1 MAASSFSTHTQTD
14 FEDVVLPPL
23 VEVPFAAAFNSSETQ
38 NRNCISSV
46 QARNERRKKVIDVIL
61 QKCKDGKLQHG
72 CIKSVANDFNIS
84 DRSVRDLWRIA
95 KAQLDTGLSIDV
107 ECRWQGNSGKKS
119 RTKDFSKLS
128 QIPFHQRQTLRAV
141 SHCLNVSTTTA
152 HRWLKEKKIKRHSN
166 AIKPF
171 LCEKGKL
178 KRLKYC
184 LSFISPTSLPNP
196 TFHHCYDYIHIDE
209 KWFNLS
215 KPKATFYTLPGEDDP
230 YRITQSK
237 THIPKIIFLAA
248 VGRPRFEVDGEVIW
262 DGKIGIFPFTFEEA
276 AKRASKNRPA
286 GTMEIKAVPK
296 IARDVMRSM
305 MIQQLLPA
313 IRAKWPGTSKQVIIQ
328 QDNAKPHIDIND
340 LEFVS
345 ASKEGDWDI
354 QLQFQPPNS
363 PDLNVLDLGFFRSI
377 DALSDK
383 TAPRS
388 MRELITNVTMS
399 YDQLIAQTLNNVF
412 LTYQEV
418 MSDVLKQKGGN
429 DYKIPHMGKERL
441 AREGLLPE
449 NIHVDAQVYEEVV
462 QFSESNT

>member
-1 MAASSFSTHTQTD
+1 MAASSFSTHTQSD
-14 FEDVVLPPL
+14 FEDAVLPPL
-23 VEVPFAAAFNSSETQ
+23 VEVPFAAAFNSPEIE
-38 NRNCISSV
+38 RGNCISGV
-46 QARNERRKKVIDVIL
+46 HARNERRKKVIDAIL
-61 QKCKDGKLQHG
+61 QKYKDGKLQHG
-72 CIKSVANDFNIS
+72 CIKSVANDFKIS

-95 KAQLDTGLSIDV
+95 KAQLDTGLAIDV
-107 ECRWQGNSGKKS
+107 SCRWQGNTGKKS
-119 RTKDFSKLS
+119 PTKDFSKLS
-128 QIPFHQRQTLRAV
+128 QLPFHQRQALRAI
-141 SHCLNVSTTTA
+141 SHFLNVSTTTA

-196 TFHHCYDYIHIDE
+196 TFYDCYDYIHIDE

-230 YRITQSK
+230 YR
-237 THIPKIIFLAA
+237 
-248 VGRPRFEVDGEVIW
+248 
-262 DGKIGIFPFTFEEA
+262 
-276 AKRASKNRPA
+276 
-286 GTMEIKAVPK
+286 TMEIKAVPK
-296 IARDVMRSM
+296 ITRDVMRSM

-313 IRAKWPGTSKQVIIQ
+313 ISAKWPGTSKQVIIQ

-340 LEFVS
+340 PEFVS

-399 YDQLIAQTLNNVF
+399 YDQLTAHTLNNVF

-418 MSDVLKQKGGN
+418 MGEVLKQKGGN

-441 AREGLLPE
+441 ARQGMLPE
-449 NIHVDAQVYEEVV
+449 NIHVDAQVYEDDV

>member
-1 MAASSFSTHTQTD
+1 MPR
-14 FEDVVLPPL
+14 VKK
-23 VEVPFAAAFNSSETQ
+23 
-38 NRNCISSV
+38 R
-46 QARNERRKKVIDVIL
+46 AR
-61 QKCKDGKLQHG
+61 
-72 CIKSVANDFNIS
+72 
-84 DRSVRDLWRIA
+84 VRL
-95 KAQLDTGLSIDV
+95 
-107 ECRWQGNSGKKS
+107 WQGNTGKRS
-119 RTKDFSKLS
+119 LTKDFSKLS

-141 SHCLNVSTTTA
+141 SHCLNVSTTTTQVA
-152 HRWLKEKKIKRHSN
+152 EGEKDKK
-166 AIKPF
+166 
-171 LCEKGKL
+171 
-178 KRLKYC
+178 
-184 LSFISPTSLPNP
+184 
-196 TFHHCYDYIHIDE
+196 TFHDCYDCIHIDE

-230 YRITQSK
+230 YRTTQSK
-237 THIPKIIFLAA
+237 THIPKIMFLGA
-248 VGRPRFEVDGEVIW
+248 VGRLRFGVDGEVIW

-296 IARDVMRSM
+296 ITRDVMRSM
-305 MIQQLLPA
+305 IIQQLLPA
-313 IRAKWPGTSKQVIIQ
+313 IRAKWPGTSKHVIIQ
-328 QDNAKPHIDIND
+328 QDNAKPHININD
-340 LEFVS
+340 PEFVS

-399 YDQLIAQTLNNVF
+399 YDQLTAQTLNNVF

-418 MSDVLKQKGGN
+418 MGEVLKQKGGN

-441 AREGLLPE
+441 AREGMLPE
-449 NIHVDAQVYEEVV
+449 NIHVDAQVYEDAV